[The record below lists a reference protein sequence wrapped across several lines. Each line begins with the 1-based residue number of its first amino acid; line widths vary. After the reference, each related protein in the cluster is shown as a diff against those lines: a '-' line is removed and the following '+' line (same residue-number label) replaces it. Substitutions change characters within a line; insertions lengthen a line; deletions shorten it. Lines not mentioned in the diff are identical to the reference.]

1 MIVHVR
7 NLLKKL
13 CTFASFILFQSK
25 TLREKCP
32 CLEFSGPYFLAF
44 GLNTDTQNTDTFHA
58 EKYLWGYVTVTK
70 T

>member
-25 TLREKCP
+25 ALHEKCP

-44 GLNTDTQNTDTFHA
+44 GLNTDTFHA